1 MTKKYLPGIQI
12 RMDQADSLRVQEWIY
27 EIDWQILS
35 KQFEKRKSVLAFD
48 TQPPDGGVFPRF
60 HRLDKLPTERGR
72 FRPHY
77 GDTGGGFEYHIRS
90 LPQGTQIIGHSRAA
104 EFYKITPPPLEILLE
119 NKVDVEVF
127 QEPNKWGGSLY
138 PPDNRFTEGENIF
151 GFYGDFFKIFHAW
164 EWYSED
170 TEPFEFEFVPMSMGC
185 LIRVLHIESNTLLDL
200 TKDVDW

>member
-12 RMDQADSLRVQEWIY
+12 RIGQADSLRVQEWIY

-48 TQPPDGGVFPRF
+48 MQPPDGGIFPRF

-77 GDTGGGFEYHIRS
+77 GDFGGGFEYLFRS
-90 LPQGTQIIGHSRAA
+90 HPEGTKLLARSTVLKVYRESLEPFEIVLPNPTQTQALAKGYGIISVNDSRFA
-104 EFYKITPPPLEILLE
+104 K
-119 NKVDVEVF
+119 
-127 QEPNKWGGSLY
+127 
-138 PPDNRFTEGENIF
+138 GENYF
-151 GFYGDFFKIFHAW
+151 GFFGDFFKIFHAW

-170 TEPFEFEFVPMSMGC
+170 TEPFEFRFLPSSVGC
-185 LIRVLHIESNTLLDL
+185 FASVFHLESGALLDL
-200 TKDVDW
+200 TKDVQW